1 MYGKKKKHNKN
12 KYLIQI
18 LSFLRVDPLAMMSS
32 TTTEIC
38 RVMLLC
44 LLAPISTNLLNQNPT
59 ASASQTLGISTFFSK
74 SNFLLSPSSTN
85 HIHIQLSNNS
95 NFPFPTFS
103 IPTLLS
109 PTFQIIAQVSPSHT
123 NSFPCNCT
131 VLYNTYYTFSPLLQ
145 FSHNEVWYLLFIP
158 PPIQFLSITTSP
170 PHPPNYHIIVPSYYC
185 TVPLPPTTHVF
196 SYILKTLQFTPL
208 TPPFLFTLSSHPII
222 SFQSYNFLPTF
233 HHTIS
238 TTQFPP
244 SLHTFSSQHTPFF
257 HYTSL
262 STLSTAP
269 LPRPLSRKKARH
281 TICHPRVIYIAI

>member
-1 MYGKKKKHNKN
+1 MHISGKHIWSTAAWQFFPFMQENICAVKIRWVLCGVFFGKLQKGREKKKGKKKNMYGKKKKHNKN

-18 LSFLRVDPLAMMSS
+18 LSFLRVDPFAMMSS

-170 PHPPNYHIIVPSYYC
+170 P
-185 TVPLPPTTHVF
+185 PPT
-196 SYILKTLQFTPL
+196 
-208 TPPFLFTLSSHPII
+208 II
-222 SFQSYNFLPTF
+222 S
-233 HHTIS
+233 
-238 TTQFPP
+238 
-244 SLHTFSSQHTPFF
+244 
-257 HYTSL
+257 
-262 STLSTAP
+262 
-269 LPRPLSRKKARH
+269 
-281 TICHPRVIYIAI
+281 